1 MAYGRDGARWT
12 EKAAARTVVLASADA
27 DFRQRLGGLLR
38 SMRWDVREAGGGA
51 EAMAQLETAQAE
63 ALFVDSWLPDLEV
76 SEFAEQMRRR
86 HPGMDLLRIDGGFE
100 ETGARSPRRNELLH
114 ALRHAQAEAAG
125 GTTERAAWD
134 AAPVAVP
141 QVSAADR
148 VAPRDQRAAATLEVA
163 DYLRTRRAGPT
174 ASEMG
179 APVFGEALGEALADE
194 IEVGGSVGN
203 GVRSATSFNQAR
215 KAMGAGPPADS
226 RVAGPRAAGTTASG
240 LPASVLPAYGMP
252 GYGLREF
259 DAGAGR
265 PGSTTAAATAI
276 VPTTLWP
283 AVQAVRA
290 AAGVPL
296 PDVIGSSAG
305 MRELAR
311 MVRLVAPRSTTVLI
325 EGATGTGK
333 ELVAKAVHR
342 LSARASK
349 PFVVLN
355 CAAIPE
361 SLLEA
366 ELFGHTRGA
375 FTGAV
380 QSRTG
385 RVEAANGGTLF
396 LDEIGEM
403 PLALQAKMLRFLESG
418 EIQRVGGN
426 ETVRVD
432 VRVVA
437 ATHQP
442 LKLRTAEHAF
452 RLDLYHRLAVVI
464 PALCDRMDDLLP
476 LAMFFLDRLGEEMPV
491 KRLSAGAVER
501 LMGHDW
507 PGNVRELAHVLERA
521 TILAEGRPEIAAA
534 EIRP

>member
-1 MAYGRDGARWT
+1 
-12 EKAAARTVVLASADA
+12 
-27 DFRQRLGGLLR
+27 
-38 SMRWDVREAGGGA
+38 
-51 EAMAQLETAQAE
+51 
-63 ALFVDSWLPDLEV
+63 
-76 SEFAEQMRRR
+76 
-86 HPGMDLLRIDGGFE
+86 
-100 ETGARSPRRNELLH
+100 
-114 ALRHAQAEAAG
+114 
-125 GTTERAAWD
+125 
-134 AAPVAVP
+134 
-141 QVSAADR
+141 
-148 VAPRDQRAAATLEVA
+148 
-163 DYLRTRRAGPT
+163 
-174 ASEMG
+174 
-179 APVFGEALGEALADE
+179 
-194 IEVGGSVGN
+194 
-203 GVRSATSFNQAR
+203 
-215 KAMGAGPPADS
+215 
-226 RVAGPRAAGTTASG
+226 
-240 LPASVLPAYGMP
+240 
-252 GYGLREF
+252 
-259 DAGAGR
+259 
-265 PGSTTAAATAI
+265 
-276 VPTTLWP
+276 
-283 AVQAVRA
+283 
-290 AAGVPL
+290 
-296 PDVIGSSAG
+296 
-305 MRELAR
+305 
-311 MVRLVAPRSTTVLI
+311 VAPRSTTVLI

-442 LKLRTAEHAF
+442 LKLRTAEHLF
-452 RLDLYHRLAVVI
+452 RLDLYHRLAVFPVVI